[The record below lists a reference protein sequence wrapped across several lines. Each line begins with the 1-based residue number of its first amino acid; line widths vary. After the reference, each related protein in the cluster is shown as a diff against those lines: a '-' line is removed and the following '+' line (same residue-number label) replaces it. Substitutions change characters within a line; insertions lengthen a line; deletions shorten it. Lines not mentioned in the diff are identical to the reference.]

1 MDNQNSEFEDNAT
14 NALYQVFSYIL
25 QDSENPGHVMDNIYP
40 FSNEN
45 IYEGISHLDL
55 TDKKVCTVGSSGDQ
69 LLNSLLLGA
78 KDITLIDGNQLSR
91 YYTELKI
98 ASIKGLTYLDFL
110 DYFTRNNLLNHKY
123 YSKISHLLPPD
134 VQQFWDTIILETN
147 QENYNEIISQFVFG
161 TRNRFTSYTFAIG
174 KKLQP
179 YFNNVDK
186 FYQLKN
192 ILLNGDYQIKYKT
205 GLIEKF
211 NSILEDEKFDL
222 IMLSNIYDYCDTD
235 IYIKA
240 IDDLSINNLNRGGI
254 IQLNYI
260 FSVYRAQLIKDFTLL
275 LQEELPNLKVSWEK
289 VSGHFDIP
297 DIHLF
302 GKENHNCM

>member
-1 MDNQNSEFEDNAT
+1 MDNQNSEFEDNT
-14 NALYQVFSYIL
+14 TSALYQVFSYIL
-25 QDSENPGHVMDNIYP
+25 QDKEHPSHVMDKIYP

-45 IYEGISHLDL
+45 IYGGISHFDL
-55 TDKKVCTVGSSGDQ
+55 KDKKVCTVGSSGDQ
-69 LLNSLLLGA
+69 LLNALLLGA

-98 ASIKGLTYLDFL
+98 ASIKGLSCYDFL
-110 DYFTRNNLLNHKY
+110 DYFTRENLLNHKY

-147 QENYNEIISQFVFG
+147 QENNSEMIRQFVFG
-161 TRNRFTSYTFAIG
+161 TREVFNTYTFAIG

-205 GLIEKF
+205 GLIEDF
-211 NSILEDEKFDL
+211 DSILEDEKFDL
-222 IMLSNIYDYCDTD
+222 IMLSNIYDYCDND
-235 IYIKA
+235 IFIEAIK
-240 IDDLSINNLNRGGI
+240 DLTNNHLNSGGI
-254 IQLNYI
+254 IQLNHL
-260 FSVYRAQLIKDFTLL
+260 FSVYRPKVIEDFILL
-275 LQEELPNLKVSWEK
+275 LQEEIPNLKIFGK
-289 VSGHFDIP
+289 TIPGHFGVP
-297 DIHLF
+297 DTHIL
-302 GKENHNCM
+302 GEKNYNCM